1 MVSDLKNNLSAL
13 NPWDW
18 VWYIILLAIIIGII
32 LLVIVVFPLI
42 FRVLLRSVATMRQNI
57 LELQQKYKNER
68 ECYAHSSEVCL
79 AGQEAWK
86 HSRGKEFHGNSP
98 PGALAFSLTRIL
110 IPYSRVSLVYGSTCS
125 LLVLFYYKC
134 LLRLNSDIAKP
145 SPVFQCPRKT
155 LKPTNLEFSRNSVRM
170 LPIQ

>member
-1 MVSDLKNNLSAL
+1 VHRINVSKVCSIDNLGNCAL
-13 NPWDW
+13 AGLSTRHF
-18 VWYIILLAIIIGII
+18 IL
-32 LLVIVVFPLI
+32 FPLFTCLKHCHLTSKAI
-42 FRVLLRSVATMRQNI
+42 DR
-57 LELQQKYKNER
+57 
-68 ECYAHSSEVCL
+68 CCHAHPSEVYL

-86 HSRGKEFHGNSP
+86 RSWDKEFHGNSP

-145 SPVFQCPRKT
+145 SPVFQCPRKS
-155 LKPTNLEFSRNSVRM
+155 LSWQWAWNSVRM
-170 LPIQ
+170 LPIQWHSELPLVLHYHLE